1 MASRAFVNRQEE
13 LAQLERWWSRPGSAI
28 GVVWGRKR
36 VGKTWLLDAFAKHKR
51 ALQHVARVR
60 PANLELEALSAV
72 AAAVVTPR
80 RRSLADRPFR
90 DWDDVFDTL
99 ADAADEQPLLFVIDE
114 FPDLLRTDPDFE
126 STLRAIWS
134 RVEGAGNL
142 KVLICGSAVR
152 TMEAL
157 QANDAA
163 LFGRATLRLLVRP
176 FQPHEAALM
185 FPDAPPT
192 ERAAAW
198 GVCGG
203 IPRYLAL
210 WDDRSPFKENLR
222 ELICN
227 EQGILLSEG
236 ELVLA
241 DEEVTGA
248 RGQHLPEQV
257 LRTVGSGR
265 SDARS

>member
-1 MASRAFVNRQEE
+1 
-13 LAQLERWWSRPGSAI
+13 
-28 GVVWGRKR
+28 
-36 VGKTWLLDAFAKHKR
+36 
-51 ALQHVARVR
+51 
-60 PANLELEALSAV
+60 
-72 AAAVVTPR
+72 
-80 RRSLADRPFR
+80 
-90 DWDDVFDTL
+90 VFDTF

-114 FPDLLRTDPDFE
+114 FPDLLRTDRGFE

-152 TMEAL
+152 TMEA
-157 QANDAA
+157 
-163 LFGRATLRLLVRP
+163 
-176 FQPHEAALM
+176 
-185 FPDAPPT
+185 
-192 ERAAAW
+192 

-248 RGQHLPEQV
+248 RGQHLPEQQV
-257 LRTVGSGR
+257 LRTIGSGR
-265 SDARS
+265 SSYSQIEAALGTNPARALDHLERLQLVEKVTPVVTRGQRCKKLTWGATIGIVRLCPT